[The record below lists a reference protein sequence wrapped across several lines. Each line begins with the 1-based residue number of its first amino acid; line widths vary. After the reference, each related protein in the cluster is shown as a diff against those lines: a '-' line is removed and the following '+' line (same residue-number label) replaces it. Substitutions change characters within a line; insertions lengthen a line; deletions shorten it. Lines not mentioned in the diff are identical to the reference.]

1 VCVQLT
7 VGVGRRSLLQIEE
20 RVPQVNPTLAEK
32 ERKAFGMTPN
42 DSRA

>member
-1 VCVQLT
+1 VCVQLS
-7 VGVGRRSLLQIEE
+7 RRGYALALQIEE